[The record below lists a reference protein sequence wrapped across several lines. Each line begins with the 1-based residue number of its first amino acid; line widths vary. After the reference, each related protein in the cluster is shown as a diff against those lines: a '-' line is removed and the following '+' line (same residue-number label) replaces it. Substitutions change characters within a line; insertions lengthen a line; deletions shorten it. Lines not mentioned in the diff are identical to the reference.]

1 MKWLFEEILIEI
13 ASKNFFNWQDMKDSQ
28 LDNEFNKSTV
38 LYVLYCHTS
47 ILNGVLITYE
57 TVDSILS
64 GKKSTIKLLYAH
76 CDPSFFERKVCGKKK
91 KEKYVDMF

>member
-1 MKWLFEEILIEI
+1 
-13 ASKNFFNWQDMKDSQ
+13 MKDSQ

-57 TVDSILS
+57 TVDSTLS
-64 GKKSTIKLLYAH
+64 GKKKHDQIIACTLWSQ
-76 CDPSFFERKVCGKKK
+76 FFWKKSMLKKK

>member
-1 MKWLFEEILIEI
+1 
-13 ASKNFFNWQDMKDSQ
+13 MKDSQ

-57 TVDSILS
+57 TVDSTLS
-64 GKKSTIKLLYAH
+64 GKKSMIKLLHAH

-91 KEKYVDMF
+91 ERKVCGYVLKKQD